1 MVCKENID
9 NVIKILPDWSK
20 TNDGREALN
29 KEFIFDN
36 FNSAFSFMTMI
47 ALKADQLNHH
57 PEWSNVY
64 NRVNI
69 TITTHDVKGMSDK
82 DIEIGKFIDNA
93 YLKFRN

>member
-20 TNDGREALN
+20 TNDEREALN